1 MFDSHELVYT
11 HNLKTGQYSGG
22 GYALKS
28 ELLTGGAPALIS
40 LSGGGGNKRRNRRP
54 RSESGSGSGSG
65 SGSDSGSGNESDGK
79 HKVSSIIAGKSSIV
93 IPAGLFL
100 IHGPNRANDDNDD
113 YTDTNSA
120 KIRSLLYNSGS
131 DVSENDSMDGID
143 SDTEGDARKK
153 NGRRDNVIPDDI
165 YTALFKMLS
174 PNESDKKRYWV
185 GSAVTCKRRRNKN
198 LISAPSTSTT
208 ASTSAQ
214 HKTTRKHKK

>member
-1 MFDSHELVYT
+1 
-11 HNLKTGQYSGG
+11 
-22 GYALKS
+22 
-28 ELLTGGAPALIS
+28 
-40 LSGGGGNKRRNRRP
+40 
-54 RSESGSGSGSG
+54 
-65 SGSDSGSGNESDGK
+65 
-79 HKVSSIIAGKSSIV
+79 
-93 IPAGLFL
+93 LFL

-174 PNESDKKRYWV
+174 PNESEKKRYWV

-198 LISAPSTSTT
+198 LISAPSS
-208 ASTSAQ
+208 ASASAQ